1 MPGMADDDDE
11 RDGPDEDASASV
23 RPIRALMRGIET
35 LQELN
40 RHNGASVTE
49 IAKAVGLPRT
59 TSYRILE
66 TLCDTGLAIRD
77 DATDRYRLTLKVR
90 SLADGFDDE
99 NWVSALAKPLLGKVA
114 KEVAWPLAIGTLH
127 GTSMLSREA
136 SVKEAPATLEWD
148 SAGARLPLLTSSAGR
163 VFMAM
168 CGEDQRA
175 TLLDILSRSDRPED
189 QAARDRSLMNRVI
202 AEVRT
207 NGWAIYDEP
216 VFTELSLAVPILA
229 RGRFLASL
237 AMRFTRA
244 AMPLEQAVEKY
255 VPLLKR
261 AATEIGEAFENV
273 PNAPVAS

>member
-1 MPGMADDDDE
+1 MADGDE
-11 RDGPDEDASASV
+11 DLDGPDEQAGGSV
-23 RPIRALMRGIET
+23 RPIRALMRGLET

-40 RHNGASVTE
+40 RRSGASVTE

-66 TLCDTGLAIRD
+66 TLCDMGLAVRD
-77 DATDRYRLTLKVR
+77 NATDRYGLTVKVR

-99 NWVSALAKPLLGKVA
+99 AWVSTLAKPLLGKAA
-114 KEVAWPLAIGTLH
+114 KDVAWPLAVATLH

-136 SVKEAPATLEWD
+136 TVKEAPAALEWD
-148 SAGARLPLLTSSAGR
+148 SAGVRLPLLTSSAGR
-163 VFMAM
+163 VFLAM

-189 QAARDRSLMNRVI
+189 QTARDRSLMNRII

-216 VFTELSLAVPILA
+216 AYTELSLAVPILA

-237 AMRFTRA
+237 AMRFTRT

-261 AATEIGEAFENV
+261 AATEIGEAFENI
-273 PNAPVAS
+273 AAAS